1 MKIRH
6 NKKRNTAFVYEALI
20 REATVAILKGSHQR
34 KDKVVSVIR
43 KHFCN
48 GSLLKRDLECYR
60 SLYENQDLNRETS
73 KAILEEARIQK
84 RMLDPSDLFAQQTE
98 LIHDI
103 NKELSPKLYNNFVP
117 NYKTLATIDQ
127 IFSLKTSPKSRIILE
142 SEIIKNMVGE
152 EEGSSMPS
160 IDNITYREFV
170 KKFNKRYDG
179 ELLDEQKKL
188 LTYYIASFSD
198 NALSLKI
205 FLNEEI
211 ARLKL
216 KLIEAS
222 VQAPEIKNDGEM
234 SRKTRNIINELNSYA
249 QAEITESTLIT
260 ILKTQSLVG
269 EIYNG
274 DND

>member
-20 REATVAILKGSHQR
+20 REVTVAILKGDHEK
-34 KDKVVSVIR
+34 KDKVISVIR
-43 KHFCN
+43 KHFRN
-48 GSLLKRDLECYR
+48 DSLLKRDLECYR
-60 SLYENQDLNRETS
+60 SLYENQNLNQETS
-73 KAILEEARIQK
+73 KKILKEARIQK
-84 RMLDPSDLFAQQTE
+84 RMLDPDGLFKQQTE

-127 IFSLKTSPKSRIILE
+127 IFSLKTSPKNRIILE
-142 SEIIKNMVGE
+142 SEIINNMVERE
-152 EEGSSMPS
+152 ENSAMPS

-170 KKFNKRYDG
+170 KKFNKRYDS
-179 ELLDEQKKL
+179 ELLNEQKEL

-198 NALSLKI
+198 NALSLKV

-211 ARLKL
+211 ARLKT
-216 KLIEAS
+216 KLTDATGLS
-222 VQAPEIKNDGEM
+222 GEIKNDEEM
-234 SRKTRNIINELNSYA
+234 IGKTNKIIKELDSYA
-249 QAEITESTLIT
+249 KEGITENILIT
-260 ILKTQSLVG
+260 VLRTQTLVE